1 MADVLFIGSNE
12 ITSLATAGEHV
23 DAVREAYRE
32 RGNGAPA
39 EPRTTLISKDPPGK
53 LTGYFAMLPETGAM
67 GSYTYSAGFSKR
79 DAWFVLPLFDAETGE
94 PLALLD
100 GAAMN
105 PYKTGAA
112 GAVGADALARAD
124 ATTLGLIGSG
134 AQARGQLRAVATV
147 RDLDEVRVY
156 SPTRSHRE
164 TFAKEMGNQLGLD
177 VHAVGSS
184 GDALAGAD
192 IVVTATTADTAVFQD
207 EELED
212 GAHVTA
218 MGRYVPGKYEVPP
231 GTIARSTYVVDLRDR
246 LTQDAG
252 AYMHALDTGAIREGH
267 AHGELGE
274 VLVGTVPGRT
284 APEDVTLFDSGGT
297 ALETVASAKLLYDR
311 AREAGVGTW
320 LTLRSAGEAMEGK

>member
-1 MADVLFIGSNE
+1 MADILFIGSDD
-12 ITSLATAGEHV
+12 IGSLATAGEHV

-39 EPRTTLISKDPPGK
+39 EPRTTLTSRDPPGK
-53 LTGYFAMLPETGAM
+53 LTGYFALLPGMGAM

-112 GAVGADALARAD
+112 GAVGVDALARED
-124 ATTLGLIGSG
+124 ASVLGLIGSG
-134 AQARGQLRAVATV
+134 AQARGQLRAVASV
-147 RDLDEVRVY
+147 RDLEEVRVF

-164 TFAKEMGNQLGLD
+164 AFAKEMSNQLGLD
-177 VHAVGSS
+177 VRAVGSS
-184 GDALAGAD
+184 REALAGAG

-207 EELED
+207 AELPD

-218 MGRYVPGKYEVPP
+218 MGRYVPGKFEVPP
-231 GTIARSTYVVDLRDR
+231 ETIARSTYVVDLRGR

-267 AHGELGE
+267 VHGELGE
-274 VLVGTVPGRT
+274 VVAGKAPGRT
-284 APEDVTLFDSGGT
+284 SAEEVTIFDSGGT

-311 AREAGVGTW
+311 ARETGVGSW
-320 LTLRSAGEAMEGK
+320 LTLQGASEAMEGK